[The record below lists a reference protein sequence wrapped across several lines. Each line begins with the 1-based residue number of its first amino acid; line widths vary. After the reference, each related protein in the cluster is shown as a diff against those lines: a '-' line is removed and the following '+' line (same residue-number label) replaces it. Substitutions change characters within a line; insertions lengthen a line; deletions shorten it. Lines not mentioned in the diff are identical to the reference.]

1 MDAVRDFNFSVFQEP
16 RGVMRILHF
25 IFSIC
30 AFATITGYVGFI
42 RFVYPNMESS
52 IKFEY
57 PFYVSESLVLNVNCT
72 ATVSNDFS
80 SDARFFVATG
90 VLSFLYTIAII
101 YIYVKMDEAYKIN
114 KKLPLYDFLI
124 TVFLAVLWLSSSAA
138 WSHALSGLKTVTS
151 YPTLTPPGCC
161 KTIRTSSFSTL
172 NISAIFGFLN
182 FFLWAADLWFL
193 FKETEWFQGGAPPTT
208 SGV

>member
-1 MDAVRDFNFSVFQEP
+1 MDAVRDLNFSVFQEP

-25 IFSIC
+25 VFSIC
-30 AFATITGYVGFI
+30 AFATITGYTGII
-42 RFVYPNMESS
+42 RFVCSTKEVST
-52 IKFEY
+52 KFEY
-57 PFYVSESLVLNVNCT
+57 PFYVVETLTLTPNCT

-90 VLSFLYTIAII
+90 VLSFLYAIAII
-101 YIYVKMDEAYKIN
+101 YIYLKMDEAYKIN

-151 YPTLTPPGCC
+151 YPIITPSDCC
-161 KTIRTSSFSTL
+161 KTVRTSSFSTL

>member
-1 MDAVRDFNFSVFQEP
+1 MDLNFSAFQEP
-16 RGVMRILHF
+16 RGVMRVLQF

-30 AFATITGYVGFI
+30 AFATICGYDG
-42 RFVYPNMESS
+42 Y
-52 IKFEY
+52 IKFACDKDAKIDISY
-57 PFYVSESLVLNVNCT
+57 PFILIDTAKLNVANENCT
-72 ATVSNDFS
+72 ATVGNDFA

-90 VLSFLYTIAII
+90 VLSMLFSLGIIFLYA
-101 YIYVKMDEAYKIN
+101 KMDEAYKTN

-138 WSHALSGLKTVTS
+138 WAHSLSSLKSIAAQPIFNSSSCCPGGAITS
-151 YPTLTPPGCC
+151 NF
-161 KTIRTSSFSTL
+161 SSL
-172 NISAIFGFLN
+172 NISVIFGFLN

-193 FKETEWFQGGAPPTT
+193 YKETEWFQGNAPPTT